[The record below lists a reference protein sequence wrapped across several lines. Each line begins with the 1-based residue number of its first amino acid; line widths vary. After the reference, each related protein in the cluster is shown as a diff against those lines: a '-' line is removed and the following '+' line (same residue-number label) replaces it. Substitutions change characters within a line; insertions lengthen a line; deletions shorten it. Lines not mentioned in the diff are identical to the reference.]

1 VVLAKAN
8 AQLSVPALTIGAGG
22 ELSFNFAGVGGQS
35 LAPIH
40 ATSLAANGSVTV
52 NIAGF
57 NFSPD
62 QFPLLQYSSR
72 SGNGKF
78 TLGSLPSGMVAQ
90 LVTNTS
96 NNSIDLLIASAASG
110 GMRWQP
116 KQASLMTDWA
126 QQVNPTNVLPEY
138 PRPQMVRSNWMNLNG
153 VWQFQPGA
161 TNDPGP
167 ADQNLARVIPLPPE
181 WSGQRILLHFD
192 AVNWRSQIYVNGQSV
207 GVHTGGY
214 DPFSYDI
221 TAFLTNTGPEELIVR
236 VYSPVDSGGEPRGKQ
251 TLYPAGIM
259 FTSSSGIWQPVWLEP
274 APTTSSIHLVPDID
288 NNRVLVNVSI
298 SGATN
303 GLRVNG
309 FAFDGTNQI
318 ASTTVLP
325 GNNLY
330 LNIPSPT
337 LWSPTNPY
345 LYNLQI
351 TLTTNS
357 TTVDSVGS
365 YFGMRKISL
374 GTNGGFVKMFLN
386 DQFMFEFG
394 PLDQGYWPGGVY
406 TAPSD
411 LALQSD
417 LRMEK
422 ALGFNMIR
430 KHIKVEPQRW
440 YYWADKLGMLV
451 WQDMPSCNSYTSNPS
466 PPPRQTFFP
475 EAVSRIFLC
484 PARSVRSSRRR
495 VHTQAAPCFAPNSW
509 RVAITRPSKTT
520 CRS

>member
-1 VVLAKAN
+1 
-8 AQLSVPALTIGAGG
+8 
-22 ELSFNFAGVGGQS
+22 
-35 LAPIH
+35 
-40 ATSLAANGSVTV
+40 
-52 NIAGF
+52 
-57 NFSPD
+57 
-62 QFPLLQYSSR
+62 
-72 SGNGKF
+72 
-78 TLGSLPSGMVAQ
+78 
-90 LVTNTS
+90 
-96 NNSIDLLIASAASG
+96 
-110 GMRWQP
+110 
-116 KQASLMTDWA
+116 
-126 QQVNPTNVLPEY
+126 
-138 PRPQMVRSNWMNLNG
+138 
-153 VWQFQPGA
+153 
-161 TNDPGP
+161 
-167 ADQNLARVIPLPPE
+167 
-181 WSGQRILLHFD
+181 
-192 AVNWRSQIYVNGQSV
+192 
-207 GVHTGGY
+207 
-214 DPFSYDI
+214 
-221 TAFLTNTGPEELIVR
+221 
-236 VYSPVDSGGEPRGKQ
+236 
-251 TLYPAGIM
+251 
-259 FTSSSGIWQPVWLEP
+259 
-274 APTTSSIHLVPDID
+274 
-288 NNRVLVNVSI
+288 VLVNVSI

-394 PLDQGYWPGGVY
+394 PLDQGYWPDGVY

-422 ALGFNMIR
+422 ALDFNMVR

-440 YYWADKLGMLV
+440 PYWADKLGMLV